1 MTGRQPIPGNTDPR
15 SNRDV
20 FEGLLRPCLGS
31 LYSTALRMTGDANAA
46 EDLVQEVSLNAYRGF
61 GKFLAG
67 TNFKAWL
74 FRILK
79 NASIDKRRRTSRSP
93 FVDLDDD
100 TMDGIPQLEERS
112 FASEGLRG
120 PEVHILHK
128 TFRQDASRA
137 MTELDPEIRIVVSLA
152 LLEELSYQEIADI
165 VDCPVGTVRSRLS
178 RGRQTLRNVLKDYI
192 QDEDRSCGKK
202 SAIPSGAERDSRDVD
217 VPGLKPGLKDV

>member
-1 MTGRQPIPGNTDPR
+1 MSSRQAFPGRSGPH
-15 SNRDV
+15 SSRDV

-61 GKFLAG
+61 GKFQAG

-79 NASIDKRRRTSRSP
+79 NASIDNRRKTFRSP

-100 TMDGIPQLEERS
+100 AMDGIPQLEEKS

-192 QDEDRSCGKK
+192 RDDDRSCGKK
-202 SAIPSGAERDSRDVD
+202 NTILSGVEADSRGAD
-217 VPGLKPGLKDV
+217 VPGLKDM